1 MGSFQIKEHIQTIM
15 MWKLALTLLVMG
27 AVNSAPG
34 EESQAPSQ
42 PAPAAP
48 ASPPAEAKY
57 GQDQQQVNAGEEAN
71 KAMEKTKSEL
81 NEKVKA
87 IEMELE
93 KAKEEAN
100 KKTVGGY

>member
-1 MGSFQIKEHIQTIM
+1 MQEKKRIRQ
-15 MWKLALTLLVMG
+15 WK
-27 AVNSAPG
+27 
-34 EESQAPSQ
+34 
-42 PAPAAP
+42 
-48 ASPPAEAKY
+48 
-57 GQDQQQVNAGEEAN
+57 
-71 KAMEKTKSEL
+71 KTKSEL

>member
-1 MGSFQIKEHIQTIM
+1 MFTI
-15 MWKLALTLLVMG
+15 
-27 AVNSAPG
+27 SAPG

-48 ASPPAEAKY
+48 AYPPAEANY

-81 NEKVKA
+81 NEKV
-87 IEMELE
+87 
-93 KAKEEAN
+93 
-100 KKTVGGY
+100 

>member
-1 MGSFQIKEHIQTIM
+1 MKIDGKGEIWLYVLEVNSCLKNTWDYLSNTLHQTLFTI
-15 MWKLALTLLVMG
+15 
-27 AVNSAPG
+27 SAPG

-48 ASPPAEAKY
+48 ASPPAEANY

-81 NEKVKA
+81 NEKV
-87 IEMELE
+87 
-93 KAKEEAN
+93 
-100 KKTVGGY
+100 

>member
-1 MGSFQIKEHIQTIM
+1 MGIFQIKEHIQTIM
-15 MWKLALTLLVMG
+15 MWKLALTLLVVT

-48 ASPPAEAKY
+48 ASPPAEANY
-57 GQDQQQVNAGEEAN
+57 AQDQQQVNAGEEAN

-100 KKTVGGY
+100 KKTVGRY